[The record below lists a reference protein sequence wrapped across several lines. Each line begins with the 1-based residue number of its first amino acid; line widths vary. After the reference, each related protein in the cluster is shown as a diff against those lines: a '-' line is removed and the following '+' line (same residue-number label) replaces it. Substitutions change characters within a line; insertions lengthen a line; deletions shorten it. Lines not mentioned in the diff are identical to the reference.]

1 MKTIMMNVNCNLNN
15 VKNSH
20 RYDSIS
26 TRSLQNLAG
35 CTEPEFKGYEDWS
48 IKTL

>member
-1 MKTIMMNVNCNLNN
+1 MKTIMMNTIYNLNN

-26 TRSLQNLAG
+26 TRSLESAL
-35 CTEPEFKGYEDWS
+35 CPEQTFKGYADWS
-48 IKTL
+48 IKF